1 MRIYVVLVLISII
14 SDALSFRICEIS
26 SRSGSFLDSNLLV
39 RRSSKISCRLYGRR
53 KKNAAIEVPVNP
65 KDEISQEQLDVEAKA
80 RIEQDQITHNHE
92 IQILSAAQEGLDSDL
107 KDLVEIQSRQRL
119 LSNLVQDKTVDIIA
133 KSYRINS
140 VLDLD
145 MSPEAVALREKSEKI
160 AQSHLSKDKEGEL
173 IAKTIGDFRSG
184 IEARLELRSLEN
196 LRLKK
201 QTKRARQKR
210 KRIQLDQEFADMM
223 AIQSAAP
230 RERARRMAELAKQE
244 LANFRNSLQN
254 RGYDCDL
261 IDDEDLQL
269 VTILIKERKQQLKSA
284 DIEGSKSTDFEKSDV
299 FNVRSMLEEY
309 TNKLRADLEADK
321 VDTKKITDKELREA
335 ALARYVGEEE
345 NGDDND
351 DDDDDNDDN
360 GDEYNRRD
368 MENDNDDGD
377 TWEDEEDEG
386 EEEGHVANQIITDEE
401 DFSED

>member
-1 MRIYVVLVLISII
+1 
-14 SDALSFRICEIS
+14 
-26 SRSGSFLDSNLLV
+26 
-39 RRSSKISCRLYGRR
+39 
-53 KKNAAIEVPVNP
+53 
-65 KDEISQEQLDVEAKA
+65 
-80 RIEQDQITHNHE
+80 
-92 IQILSAAQEGLDSDL
+92 
-107 KDLVEIQSRQRL
+107 
-119 LSNLVQDKTVDIIA
+119 
-133 KSYRINS
+133 
-140 VLDLD
+140 